1 MANISLMGATYN
13 NVPAVDLPKSGGG
26 TARFHEVSGS
36 QSITANGTY
45 DVTTLA
51 EAVVNVAGASKNI
64 QVAVGCDRVATTS
77 YTAISGQS
85 LTVAKTGTYD
95 VYWVG
100 YRSSTSGTNG
110 TQLYIDNS
118 AYGSAQTTFTN
129 NGQAVHLSGVSLTQ
143 GQTITLRGR
152 ARGTSYYMY
161 GGNLT
166 IVEA

>member
-1 MANISLMGATYN
+1 MANISLMGAIYSD
-13 NVPAVDLPKSGGG
+13 VPAVDLPKSGGG

-45 DVTTLA
+45 DVTTVA
-51 EAVVNVAGASKNI
+51 EAVVNVAGSSKNT

-77 YTAISGQS
+77 YTAINGQT

-110 TQLYIDNS
+110 TQLYIGNS

-143 GQTITLRGR
+143 GQTVTLRGR
-152 ARGTSYYMY
+152 ARSTSYYMY

-166 IVEA
+166 LVEA

>member
-1 MANISLMGATYN
+1 MANISLMGATYSD
-13 NVPAVDLPKSGGG
+13 VPAVDLPKSGGG

-45 DVTTLA
+45 DVTTVA
-51 EAVVNVAGASKNI
+51 EAVVNVAGSSKNV
-64 QVAVGCDRVATTS
+64 QVAAGVDRVATTS
-77 YTAISGQS
+77 YTAINGQT

-110 TQLYIDNS
+110 TQLYIGNS

-143 GQTITLRGR
+143 GQTVTLRGR
-152 ARGTSYYMY
+152 ARSTSYYMY